1 MWQRLN
7 LVERMPAALT
17 STAFNIYASLVL
29 TLSSESSSSH
39 AFSRMESPPA
49 AATLSLGLSLI
60 EGGSWWEWAAAPP
73 AGPEVRVGRTSA
85 LGFPFF

>member
-49 AATLSLGLSLI
+49 AAT
-60 EGGSWWEWAAAPP
+60 
-73 AGPEVRVGRTSA
+73 
-85 LGFPFF
+85 